1 MDVSSLLFPKG
12 NFFFFLQA
20 KILVSQQD
28 LGKLETLKEE
38 EQHNTFK

>member
-1 MDVSSLLFPKG
+1 MNESSLLFPKG
-12 NFFFFLQA
+12 NFYFFFLQA
-20 KILVSQQD
+20 KKSAG